1 MVIKNQHLCYFFQ
14 TINDD
19 TGASG
24 AGETKIEFD
33 TSVDTATKC
42 DGVSGDVWFIE
53 GSNLRQSLMTA
64 FSWAVSWAFFDDP
77 LRDAINI

>member
-1 MVIKNQHLCYFFQ
+1 M
-14 TINDD
+14 TDD

-24 AGETKIEFD
+24 AGETIFEFD

-42 DGVSGDVWFIE
+42 DGVLGDVWFIE
-53 GSNLRQSLMTA
+53 GSNLRQPLMTA
-64 FSWAVSWAFFDDP
+64 FGWAVSWAVFDDL

>member
-1 MVIKNQHLCYFFQ
+1 M
-14 TINDD
+14 TDD

-24 AGETKIEFD
+24 AGETIIELD
-33 TSVDTATKC
+33 TSADTATKC
-42 DGVSGDVWFIE
+42 DGVLGDVWCIE

-64 FSWAVSWAFFDDP
+64 FCWAFFDDH